1 MLDLIII
8 GAGPAG
14 LSACLYASRAGLDV
28 LIFDS
33 AAPGGKLNVTAQIE
47 NYPGLK
53 PTPGPEIAFTMYES
67 ALSFGAK
74 MEYGEV
80 LNIKDYGDYKEVVT
94 AKQTYQTKYVLI
106 ATGTKERQMNLEKEN
121 ELVGRGISY
130 CAVCDGPF
138 FKNQEVAVIGGGN
151 SALEEA
157 MYLAT
162 LCKKVHLIV
171 RRDVFRADKIIQD
184 RLLKSENIEVHFKR
198 KPAEILEEDNKV
210 KGLTTDDGAE
220 YEFDVVVDCT
230 GPWSKITGEMVG
242 LNVPIWHTKAE
253 AFFLCPPGK
262 KLDYTFP
269 VLKYPEF
276 YALRAGDNIFICKS
290 HLSMDLNNPMHAGQW
305 DPDKLPATGGTDD
318 YFIDFLL
325 DQLDAK
331 VPGIVDSG
339 LVSSWLS
346 YRAEPKD
353 FWPVLGKT
361 PVEGYMLSTGFGG
374 NGVIEVPAATRDL
387 AKLIMRDESTPLLEN
402 WAFERLL
409 ED

>member
-1 MLDLIII
+1 MLDLVII

-28 LIFDS
+28 LIFDM

-80 LNIKDYGDYKEVVT
+80 LDIKDYGEYKEVIT
-94 AKQTYQTKYVLI
+94 TKQTYQTKYVLI

-184 RLLKSENIEVHFKR
+184 RLAKSENIEVHFKR
-198 KPAEILEEDNKV
+198 KPVEILEQDQKVVGLVLEDSDTCQKEQLEV
-210 KGLTTDDGAE
+210 KGIFPFIGLDPMTQCAKSLGIVNKEGYIDADENMETAVKGIFVAGDVRNKHLRQVVTATNDGA
-220 YEFDVVVDCT
+220 
-230 GPWSKITGEMVG
+230 I
-242 LNVPIWHTKAE
+242 
-253 AFFLCPPGK
+253 
-262 KLDYTFP
+262 
-269 VLKYPEF
+269 
-276 YALRAGDNIFICKS
+276 
-290 HLSMDLNNPMHAGQW
+290 AGQYIASL
-305 DPDKLPATGGTDD
+305 K
-318 YFIDFLL
+318 
-325 DQLDAK
+325 
-331 VPGIVDSG
+331 
-339 LVSSWLS
+339 
-346 YRAEPKD
+346 
-353 FWPVLGKT
+353 
-361 PVEGYMLSTGFGG
+361 
-374 NGVIEVPAATRDL
+374 
-387 AKLIMRDESTPLLEN
+387 
-402 WAFERLL
+402 
-409 ED
+409 